1 MFNGIVKIRNNEIQ
15 LKLIYD
21 FYVIININLLVWFK
35 CDWSFDYFF
44 KWREFIKIEYSL
56 FYIFMVFFVYDFDI
70 F

>member
-1 MFNGIVKIRNNEIQ
+1 MIFMLLLI
-15 LKLIYD
+15 LIYW
-21 FYVIININLLVWFK
+21 FGLSVIGVLII
-35 CDWSFDYFF
+35 FF